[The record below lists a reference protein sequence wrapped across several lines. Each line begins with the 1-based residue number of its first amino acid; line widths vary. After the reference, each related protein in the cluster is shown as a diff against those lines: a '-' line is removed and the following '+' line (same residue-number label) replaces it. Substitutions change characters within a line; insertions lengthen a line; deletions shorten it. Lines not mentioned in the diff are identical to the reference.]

1 MVAGRP
7 SVIGKTIS
15 GNSTVLRTGT
25 TMKASDGSD
34 WIGWPG
40 VPGLTP
46 LLMSGGGLMARSSD
60 GAALGSRIT
69 RQPLAT
75 PLCGV
80 SYRPAGNGMWRSKRP
95 CGSSKRL
102 VDGGRAQLLRQHAL
116 ARDRK
121 PAVVDHDLD
130 LVGIDFRQR
139 DQDQDGVL
147 GLQHV
152 GRRLPVDA
160 AAR

>member
-40 VPGLTP
+40 VPGLATIDVGRAHGS
-46 LLMSGGGLMARSSD
+46 LLGR
-60 GAALGSRIT
+60 GALASRIT

-75 PLCGV
+75 PLRGV
-80 SYRPAGNGMWRSKRP
+80 S
-95 CGSSKRL
+95 
-102 VDGGRAQLLRQHAL
+102 
-116 ARDRK
+116 
-121 PAVVDHDLD
+121 
-130 LVGIDFRQR
+130 
-139 DQDQDGVL
+139 
-147 GLQHV
+147 
-152 GRRLPVDA
+152 
-160 AAR
+160 

>member
-40 VPGLTP
+40 VPGLDVGRAHGS
-46 LLMSGGGLMARSSD
+46 LLGR
-60 GAALGSRIT
+60 GALASRIT

-75 PLCGV
+75 PLRGV
-80 SYRPAGNGMWRSKRP
+80 S
-95 CGSSKRL
+95 
-102 VDGGRAQLLRQHAL
+102 
-116 ARDRK
+116 
-121 PAVVDHDLD
+121 
-130 LVGIDFRQR
+130 
-139 DQDQDGVL
+139 
-147 GLQHV
+147 
-152 GRRLPVDA
+152 
-160 AAR
+160 

>member
-40 VPGLTP
+40 VPGLTIRGRAHGS
-46 LLMSGGGLMARSSD
+46 LLGRGTLA
-60 GAALGSRIT
+60 SRIT

-75 PLCGV
+75 PLRGV
-80 SYRPAGNGMWRSKRP
+80 S
-95 CGSSKRL
+95 
-102 VDGGRAQLLRQHAL
+102 
-116 ARDRK
+116 
-121 PAVVDHDLD
+121 
-130 LVGIDFRQR
+130 
-139 DQDQDGVL
+139 
-147 GLQHV
+147 
-152 GRRLPVDA
+152 
-160 AAR
+160 